1 MVSILLAIL
10 YPQGDEQHADAV
22 MQALNN
28 AVVEAGSSM
37 IGGKENED
45 ALNVLTELLAQE
57 VIDPNV
63 GDEELWSRVRLIR
76 YMVAIRQ
83 DDPMHRLSKREC
95 V

>member
-1 MVSILLAIL
+1 M

-63 GDEELWSRVRLIR
+63 GDEELWSRVRLR
-76 YMVAIRQ
+76 RNGS
-83 DDPMHRLSKREC
+83 DTPR
-95 V
+95 